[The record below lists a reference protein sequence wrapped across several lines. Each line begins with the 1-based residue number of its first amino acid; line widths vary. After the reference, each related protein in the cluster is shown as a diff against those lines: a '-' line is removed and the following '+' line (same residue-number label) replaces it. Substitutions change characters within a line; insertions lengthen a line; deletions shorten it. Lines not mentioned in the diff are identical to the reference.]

1 MIPAKLHR
9 GLPSGSAVKTLL
21 ANAEDASWGLPWMMG
36 PWEEQYWWHGGRD
49 VATFGYGLEV
59 PPNFQM
65 GMPSAHFCMKGLG
78 YSMFI
83 FIVIYYFMC
92 IFILTKYFFL
102 II

>member
-1 MIPAKLHR
+1 MM
-9 GLPSGSAVKTLL
+9 
-21 ANAEDASWGLPWMMG
+21 SWGLPWMMG